1 MRISLAAMLGIRS
14 VMHLRDDGMVLA
26 VVRKKATNLTT
37 NDIHKFQYSQKSLT
51 NEHAQIFSITH
62 LSTSV
67 DEK

>member
-1 MRISLAAMLGIRS
+1 
-14 VMHLRDDGMVLA
+14 MHLRDDGMVLA